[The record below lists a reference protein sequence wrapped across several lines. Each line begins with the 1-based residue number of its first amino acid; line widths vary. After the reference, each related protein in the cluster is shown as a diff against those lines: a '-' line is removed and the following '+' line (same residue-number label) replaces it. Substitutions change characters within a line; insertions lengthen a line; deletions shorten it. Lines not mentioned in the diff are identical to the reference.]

1 LHPQAG
7 QNQILGIGFDRGQ
20 MIMVLQTLHLLVNL
34 SEVELSFIRK
44 IIPLRLKNKEEL
56 LEELRSSYYQIPR
69 TNLLDTR

>member
-1 LHPQAG
+1 
-7 QNQILGIGFDRGQ
+7 
-20 MIMVLQTLHLLVNL
+20 MVLQTLHLLVNL
-34 SEVELSFIRK
+34 SEVELLFIRK